1 MLAQSGSVGCGI
13 ESTAIS
19 YKNSASIFNRMQH
32 SPSAT
37 YSIVPN
43 VFHDFRNSLTALN
56 GGVRMPGAPRS
67 GTCQNAVRRFGLSP
81 PSGSSRRCTRHKS
94 HAVKPNALSIA
105 IRHHSCRAGM
115 RLPSE

>member
-13 ESTAIS
+13 ESTVIS

-56 GGVRMPGAPRS
+56 GGVRMPGAPPVGNLPKCCS
-67 GTCQNAVRRFGLSP
+67 PVWFKPSLGIQPSMHSSQETCGEA
-81 PSGSSRRCTRHKS
+81 
-94 HAVKPNALSIA
+94 
-105 IRHHSCRAGM
+105 
-115 RLPSE
+115 